1 MPPKRGRPTTTDTTD
16 PETLRRRQRDAER
29 ARQYRARRAAVSRQQ
44 TEEELDRAEAVAER
58 VFTSEETTHTVQAL
72 GLRVQGMVLAQD
84 ASDAQFQQGAVPI
97 DEHDDLYCNIELLA
111 EAQPQ
116 DPLDPPPRSGTNL
129 TRYFPTLPPRNPF
142 TESSSDSPVYTIPPN
157 ISSDREEDEDES
169 EEMLEDDGKENG
181 TRPFLAATVED
192 GPEEMSED
200 ESTIYDEHEAE
211 LHKHM
216 EQAGDNHCGLGEVF
230 HEPTFPSVLG
240 LSDVIS
246 PERLAQQH
254 TPSHT
259 QWQAMFCGVPQRS
272 HDRQQ
277 YPMNVCLHKEETRA
291 VKPRVAFDVDSFL
304 GFASSLAVARQ
315 GLWHQPAPQM
325 RQNMTTDVHVE
336 TNVFEA
342 GRSRLTMLKDIPHF
356 LLGRVVG
363 AHDITMHILFP
374 HMASRDSKFT
384 ALTNDQLSRWLD
396 QIFYPAVHRYC
407 EADYTQHLPA
417 DFGHA
422 LANSKA
428 HQIEGRQVETASY
441 QSQQSI
447 EYHLQS
453 EYLETYGTRY
463 CRVSS
468 PHQDWVTS
476 ASHSYSFQPREPS
489 YSSKQAHLVQQC
501 LMPWKTFRATLI
513 V

>member
-1 MPPKRGRPTTTDTTD
+1 MPPKRGRPTSTDTTD

-29 ARQYRARRAAVSRQQ
+29 ARQYRARRAAVSQQQ
-44 TEEELDRAEAVAER
+44 TEEELDRAEVVAER
-58 VFTSEETTHTVQAL
+58 AFANDEATHTIQAL

-97 DEHDDLYCNIELLA
+97 DEHDDLYCNNELLA

-116 DPLDPPPRSGTNL
+116 DPVDPPPRSGPNL
-129 TRYFPTLPPRNPF
+129 TRYFSTLPPRNPF
-142 TESSSDSPVYTIPPN
+142 TESSSDSPIYTISPD
-157 ISSDREEDEDES
+157 ISSDRVEDEDGS
-169 EEMLEDDGKENG
+169 EEILEDDGKENG

-200 ESTIYDEHEAE
+200 ESTIYDFVSEHSTHTAESDVEISALDHTVLKLDHTVLKLYEQLQGGFHGCTTDEHEEE
-211 LHKHM
+211 LHKHI
-216 EQAGDNHCGLGEVF
+216 EQAGDNHFGLGEIF

-240 LSDVIS
+240 LSDAIS

-254 TPSHT
+254 TPSHM
-259 QWQAMFCGVPQRS
+259 QWRAMFCGVPRRS

-291 VKPRVAFDVDSFL
+291 VEPRVAFDVDSFL

-325 RQNMTTDVHVE
+325 RQNMATDVHVE

-342 GRSRLTMLKDIPHF
+342 GRSRLAMLNDIAHF

-384 ALTNDQLSRWLD
+384 ALTNEQLSRWLD

-407 EADYTQHLPA
+407 EADYTQHLAA

-422 LANSKA
+422 LA
-428 HQIEGRQVETASY
+428 
-441 QSQQSI
+441 
-447 EYHLQS
+447 
-453 EYLETYGTRY
+453 
-463 CRVSS
+463 
-468 PHQDWVTS
+468 
-476 ASHSYSFQPREPS
+476 
-489 YSSKQAHLVQQC
+489 
-501 LMPWKTFRATLI
+501 
-513 V
+513 